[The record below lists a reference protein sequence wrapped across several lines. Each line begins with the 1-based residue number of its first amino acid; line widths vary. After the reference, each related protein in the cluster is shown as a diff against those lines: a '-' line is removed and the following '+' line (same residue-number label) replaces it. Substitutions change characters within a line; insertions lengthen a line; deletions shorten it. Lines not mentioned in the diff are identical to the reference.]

1 MLYAQNLTKE
11 FGQRVLFEDVNL
23 TIGDG
28 ERVGLVGPNGAGK
41 STLLKLMAREEPA
54 SRGSAGHR
62 TGTLGYLKQQSG
74 FDIEKTLLD
83 EMWNSFPDVVAI
95 RDQLAELA
103 VTLETESSTELI
115 ELQDDLYQR
124 YEALNGYG
132 IDVLVDRVLR
142 GLNFTAEDKQKLC
155 GDFSGGWRMRISL
168 AKLLIHRP
176 DHILLDEPTN
186 HLDVRS
192 RDWLADELSAYPGT
206 VVVVTHEG
214 EFLDKIAQR
223 VVEIDQGELRWFTG
237 NFTDYQ
243 QQKAHLIEQQNR
255 EAGQQERDLARQE
268 RFIERFRAKATKARA
283 VKSREKAVAKIS
295 RKKSYQEAAKARFTI
310 RSHGRVEREVLKLS
324 GISHAYDDDLVLLDV
339 DLTVE
344 RGQKIVFVGPN
355 GSGKSTLLRIAAG
368 QIKPSEGS
376 VSWSD
381 RALPG
386 YYEQHQDE
394 ALNPTL
400 SVFEEVRESVPST
413 TDGDIRNALA
423 HFLFRG
429 DEAFKLVAFLSGGE
443 RSRVALAK
451 FLLQPTN
458 VLLLD
463 EPTNHLDAATR
474 DSLLSSLSSYEG
486 TVICAS
492 HDPGLLAIATH
503 VYQAQEGEISETFE
517 YETAGIPQG
526 R

>member
-1 MLYAQNLTKE
+1 MLYAQKLTKE
-11 FGQRVLFEDVNL
+11 FGQRVLFEDVNM

-41 STLLKLMAREEPA
+41 STLLRLMAKEEPA
-54 SRGSAGHR
+54 THGMAGHR
-62 TGTLGYLKQQSG
+62 NGTLGYLKQQSG
-74 FDIEKTLLD
+74 FDIDKTLLD
-83 EMWNSFPDVVAI
+83 EMWTSFPEVVAI
-95 RDQLAELA
+95 REELAEL
-103 VTLETESSTELI
+103 VITMETDSSTEMI
-115 ELQDDLYQR
+115 EQQDELYRR
-124 YEALNGYG
+124 YETLGGYS
-132 IDVLVDRVLR
+132 IDSLIDRVLR
-142 GLNFTAEDKQKLC
+142 GLNFTPEDKQKLC

-186 HLDVRS
+186 HLDNRS
-192 RDWLADELSAYPGT
+192 RDWLAEELSAYPGT

-214 EFLDKIAQR
+214 GFLDKIAKR
-223 VVEIDQGELRWFTG
+223 IFEIDQGELKWFAG
-237 NFTDYQ
+237 NFSDYEA
-243 QQKAHLIEQQNR
+243 QKAKQIEQQNR
-255 EAGQQERDLARQE
+255 EAAQQGRDLARQE

-295 RKKSYQEAAKARFTI
+295 RKKSYQEADKARFTI
-310 RSHGRVEREVLKLS
+310 RSHGRVELDVLKIS
-324 GISHAYDDDLVLLDV
+324 GVSHAYADDLVLLDV
-339 DLTVE
+339 DLVVQRE
-344 RGQKIVFVGPN
+344 QKIVFVGPN

-368 QIKPSEGS
+368 QIVPSEGS
-376 VSWSD
+376 AKWSE
-381 RALPG
+381 RARPG

-400 SVFEEVRESVPST
+400 TVFQEVQQSVPST
-413 TDGDIRNALA
+413 TEGDIRSALA

-429 DEAFKLVAFLSGGE
+429 DEAFKRVEYLSGGE

-474 DSLLSSLSSYEG
+474 GSLLSSLSTYEG

-492 HDPGLLAIATH
+492 HDDGLLAIATN
-503 VYQAQEGEISETFE
+503 VYQAQEGEITETFE
-517 YETAGIPQG
+517 YSGLSSPAT